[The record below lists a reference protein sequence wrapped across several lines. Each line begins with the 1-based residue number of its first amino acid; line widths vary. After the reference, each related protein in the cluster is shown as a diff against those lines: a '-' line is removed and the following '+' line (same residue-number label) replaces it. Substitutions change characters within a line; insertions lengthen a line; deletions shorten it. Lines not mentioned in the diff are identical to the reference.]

1 MAMCYA
7 HYNRESL
14 RPAIEVMDGWNREF
28 ITILSQ
34 CPKKRGHKT
43 VFTTC
48 NPLIFMV
55 GQGRIEL
62 PTLGFSVRCSTD

>member
-34 CPKKRGHKT
+34 CPKKRGHKPVLRLVT
-43 VFTTC
+43 
-48 NPLIFMV
+48 P
-55 GQGRIEL
+55 
-62 PTLGFSVRCSTD
+62 

>member
-34 CPKKRGHKT
+34 CPKKRGHKPYLQLVT
-43 VFTTC
+43 SLF
-48 NPLIFMV
+48 LMV